1 MKRLIPVFLA
11 SALLLAGCGVLAP
24 AASPTPAP
32 AASTPFVF
40 TAENYPALA
49 GGASMLPLASGA
61 ASVLLG
67 AGSDAVTAQE
77 SFGSTGASYRAL
89 QNGSAALILAAQ
101 APEALAQELA
111 DAGFEYESAPV
122 CTDALVFY
130 VSADNPVDSLTAA
143 QLRDI
148 YSGAVTNW
156 SQVGGADEPVAAFQR
171 GEDDAS
177 RAALESLVMDGT
189 AVSGAPEARILG
201 ADGTAESVQAVFDG
215 GAGAIGYGLYA
226 SASAL
231 KLSDGLK
238 LLQVDGTAP
247 SADAI
252 RSGAYPFPVTFC
264 AVIASS
270 AAEGSPERVL
280 WAWLQGA
287 EGQKLT
293 AQCGYVSV
301 S

>member
-101 APEALAQELA
+101 APEA
-111 DAGFEYESAPV
+111 D
-122 CTDALVFY
+122 
-130 VSADNPVDSLTAA
+130 
-143 QLRDI
+143 
-148 YSGAVTNW
+148 
-156 SQVGGADEPVAAFQR
+156 
-171 GEDDAS
+171 
-177 RAALESLVMDGT
+177 
-189 AVSGAPEARILG
+189 
-201 ADGTAESVQAVFDG
+201 
-215 GAGAIGYGLYA
+215 
-226 SASAL
+226 
-231 KLSDGLK
+231 
-238 LLQVDGTAP
+238 
-247 SADAI
+247 
-252 RSGAYPFPVTFC
+252 
-264 AVIASS
+264 
-270 AAEGSPERVL
+270 
-280 WAWLQGA
+280 
-287 EGQKLT
+287 
-293 AQCGYVSV
+293 
-301 S
+301 